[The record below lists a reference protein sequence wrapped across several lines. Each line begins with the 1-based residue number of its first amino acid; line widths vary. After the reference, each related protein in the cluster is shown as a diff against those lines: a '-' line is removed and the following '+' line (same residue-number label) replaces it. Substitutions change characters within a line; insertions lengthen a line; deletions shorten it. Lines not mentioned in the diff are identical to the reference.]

1 MYLVWL
7 VVALAALVVLAGG
20 LAAWRWLR
28 RRARGRR
35 PAPRALRPRYPVV
48 LAHGVMGFDEIALG
62 GRRHGYFR
70 GVAERLESLG
80 AVVHRARVPKSAS
93 VAVRAERLAALLR
106 SLPAGKVNV
115 VAHSMGGLDARY
127 AIARL
132 GLANRVASLTTLGTP
147 HLGTPLA
154 DLGTG
159 VLDLF
164 QIKRVLKPVVS
175 LDAFYDL
182 TTARMA
188 AFNREVRDARQV
200 AYLSIVAR
208 APVERG
214 RLNPL
219 LIAPHRWLAGSVGA
233 NDGLVPVDSQRWG
246 DVLREIEAD
255 HWAQIGWS
263 SDFDAPQLFEELLRE
278 LAARG
283 F

>member
-7 VVALAALVVLAGG
+7 VAALGALVLIAAAGAG
-20 LAAWRWLR
+20 AWWLR
-28 RRARGRR
+28 KRARARRAPRR
-35 PAPRALRPRYPVV
+35 APAPRYPVV
-48 LAHGVMGFDEIALG
+48 LAHGVMGFDEIAVG
-62 GRRHGYFR
+62 ARRHGYFR
-70 GVAERLESLG
+70 GVRERLESLG
-80 AVVHRARVPKSAS
+80 AVVHGARVPPSAS
-93 VAVRAERLAALLR
+93 VAVRAERLAELLR

-132 GLANRVASLTTLGTP
+132 GLANRVASLTTIGTP

-154 DLGTG
+154 DIGHGL
-159 VLDLF
+159 LELF
-164 QIKRVLKPVVS
+164 QIKRILKPILT
-175 LDAFYDL
+175 LDAFHDL

-208 APVERG
+208 APRGRG

-219 LIAPHRWLAGSVGA
+219 LRAPYRWLIESAGE

-246 DVLREIEAD
+246 EVLREIEAD

-263 SDFDAPQLFEELLRE
+263 SDFDAPALFEELARE

>member
-7 VVALAALVVLAGG
+7 VAALGALMVVAAVVAG
-20 LAAWRWLR
+20 AWWLHRRVR
-28 RRARGRR
+28 RRRIPRR
-35 PAPRALRPRYPVV
+35 APAPRYPVV
-48 LAHGVMGFDEIALG
+48 LAHGVMGFDEIAVG
-62 GRRHGYFR
+62 ARRHGYFR
-70 GVAERLESLG
+70 GVRERLESLG
-80 AVVHRARVPKSAS
+80 AVVHRARVPPSAS
-93 VAVRAERLAALLR
+93 VAVRAERLAELLR
-106 SLPAGKVNV
+106 SLPGGKVNV

-132 GLANRVASLTTLGTP
+132 GLANRVASLTTIGTP

-154 DLGTG
+154 DIGHGL
-159 VLDLF
+159 LELF
-164 QIKRVLKPVVS
+164 QIKRLLKPIIT
-175 LDAFYDL
+175 LDAFHDL
-182 TTARMA
+182 TTSRMA
-188 AFNREVRDARQV
+188 AFNREVRDAQQV

-208 APVERG
+208 APRG

-219 LIAPHRWLAGSVGA
+219 LRAPYRWLAESAGE

-246 DVLREIEAD
+246 EVLREIEAD

-263 SDFDAPQLFEELLRE
+263 SEFDAPALFEELVRE